1 MDSLDQRLDT
11 APITAAP
18 IDVTEVVGTI
28 GSMLQRPSPS
38 SIPDAP
44 GVYIFRDRHGRPLYV
59 GKAKSLRKRTA
70 NYFARDLQPRTRTM
84 VDLAVDLEWIV
95 TDSEIAAL
103 MLEYSLVQENQPQF
117 NVRLKDDKSF
127 PYLAV
132 TRYEDW
138 PRAMVMR
145 GRRRKGVQYFGPYAK
160 AYSIRNT
167 LDSLLRTFPV
177 RTCTNAK
184 YNRHEAS
191 GKPCLL
197 FHIEKCSGPCVG
209 AVTEEEYGA
218 HVEGLASFLS
228 GDSEVLIADME
239 AAMRQAADEQ
249 GYERAARL
257 RDRITAMRV
266 ALERQELVTDKRID
280 FDVIAF
286 EEDDLEVVLVVLNIR
301 KGRVTGRKTTI
312 VDRVEDITIPAF
324 VGRMLGQLYGAE
336 DPPNEV
342 LVQELP
348 EDPDVW
354 SEWLAYRRGSSVS
367 LRVPQ
372 RGAKRR
378 IMKTA
383 RANAEEEFARH
394 RLKRHSDHN
403 ARAKALRSLQDTLAL
418 PEPPLRIECYDIS
431 TIQGRH
437 TVGSMVVFEDG
448 LPKKSQYRRF
458 KIKTID
464 GQDDFASMEEMLR
477 RRFTAYLAEQ
487 KLPVEDRGRFSYP
500 PSLVVIDGGKGQ
512 LGRALLVLDDLDLDI
527 PAVGLAKKLEEVFVA
542 GDPNPVI
549 IPRGEESLYLLQ
561 RVRDE
566 AHRFAITYH
575 RKLRDRS
582 MVDSVLDDVNGIG
595 PGRKKA
601 LIKRFGSVKK
611 MRLANT
617 EDLAEVVP
625 DKVAADLYTALHE
638 V

>member
-1 MDSLDQRLDT
+1 MSGT
-11 APITAAP
+11 
-18 IDVTEVVGTI
+18 VGTI
-28 GSMLQRPSPS
+28 ATMLERPSPS
-38 SIPDAP
+38 SVPDAP
-44 GVYIFRDRHGRPLYV
+44 GVYIFRDGHGRALYV
-59 GKAKSLRKRTA
+59 GKAKSLRKRTS
-70 NYFARDLQPRTRTM
+70 NYFARDLPPRTRMM
-84 VDLAVDLEWIV
+84 VDQAADLEWIV

-127 PYLAV
+127 PYLAI
-132 TRYEDW
+132 TAHEQW

-145 GRRRKGVQYFGPYAK
+145 GKRRKGVQYFGPYAK
-160 AYSIRNT
+160 AYSIRQT

-184 YNRHEAS
+184 FNRHEAS
-191 GKPCLL
+191 GRPCLL

-209 AVTEEEYGA
+209 EVTAEDYSA
-218 HVEGLASFLS
+218 HVEGLGSFLD
-228 GDSEVLIADME
+228 GDSAVLIADLDEAMHE
-239 AAMRQAADEQ
+239 AADSEE
-249 GYERAARL
+249 YERAARL
-257 RDRITAMRV
+257 RDKISAMRL

-286 EEDDLEVVLVVLNIR
+286 DEDDLEVVLVVLNVR
-301 KGRVTGRKTTI
+301 KGRVTGRKTTV
-312 VDRVEDITIPAF
+312 VDRVEEISIPEF
-324 VGRMLGQLYGAE
+324 VGRMIGQLYGAE
-336 DPPNEV
+336 DPPKEV

-348 EDPDVW
+348 DDPDIW
-354 SEWLAYRRGSSVS
+354 SEWLAVRRGSAVS
-367 LRVPQ
+367 LRIPK

-378 IMKTA
+378 IMETA
-383 RANAEEEFARH
+383 LANAGEEFARH

-403 ARAKALRSLQDTLAL
+403 ARARALRSLQDTLSL

-458 KIKTID
+458 KIKSLD
-464 GQDDFASMEEMLR
+464 GQDDFAAMEEMLR
-477 RRFTAYLAEQ
+477 RRFTAYLVERD
-487 KLPVEDRGRFSYP
+487 LPVEERGGFSYP
-500 PSLVVIDGGKGQ
+500 PSLIVIDGGKGQ
-512 LGRALLVLDDLDLDI
+512 LGRAELVLDDLGLDM
-527 PAVGLAKKLEEVFVA
+527 PAVGLAKKLEEVFVPDRS
-542 GDPNPVI
+542 DPIV

-582 MVDSVLDDVNGIG
+582 MVDSLLDDVQGIG
-595 PGRKKA
+595 SGRKKA

-611 MRLANT
+611 MREAQID
-617 EDLAEVVP
+617 DLAVVVP
-625 DKVAADLYTALHE
+625 DKVARNLFTALHE